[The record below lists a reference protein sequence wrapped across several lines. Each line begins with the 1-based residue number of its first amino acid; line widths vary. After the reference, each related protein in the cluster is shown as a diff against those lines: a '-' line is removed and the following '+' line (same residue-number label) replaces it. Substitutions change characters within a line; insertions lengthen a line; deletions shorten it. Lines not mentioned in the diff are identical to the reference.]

1 MASGTTRREAVSV
14 DATGIAIGLP
24 AGLSGVTADE
34 QEIMSALIGR
44 CPVKAP
50 GRQS

>member
-14 DATGIAIGLP
+14 DAGITIGLP

-34 QEIMSALIGR
+34 QEIVNALIG
-44 CPVKAP
+44 
-50 GRQS
+50 

>member
-14 DATGIAIGLP
+14 DPAAIAIGLP

-34 QEIMSALIGR
+34 QGIVS
-44 CPVKAP
+44 V
-50 GRQS
+50 